1 MEGFLERFQLGDFM
15 DINRERGVCVVT
27 CFTQLLKRAVG
38 EMEMCED
45 HTDRFIAL
53 I

>member
-1 MEGFLERFQLGDFM
+1 MEGFLESFLLHDFM
-15 DINRERGVCVVT
+15 DITREGGVCAGT